1 MKTTNEI
8 EKQLERKADA
18 YLEQKA
24 KEMIAIRKQIEQF
37 LDIDPSFIHYI
48 TDYDKYC
55 KADAQGRDAS
65 GKFKKNYVN
74 YHYPSVA
81 QNKLINDLA
90 ENYKERLVKKYTTEL
105 LTKLD
110 IFE

>member
-18 YLEQKA
+18 YLQQKA
-24 KEMIAIRKQIEQF
+24 KEMVAIRKEIEQF
-37 LDIDPSFIHYI
+37 LDVDPSFIDYI
-48 TDYDKYC
+48 KDYNEYC
-55 KADAQGRDAS
+55 KAEKVDKR
-65 GKFKKNYVN
+65 NYVS
-74 YHYPSVA
+74 YSSPHIT
-81 QNKLINDLA
+81 QNKLRDELI
-90 ENYKERLVKKYTTEL
+90 ENYKERLVKKYTKEL

>member
-24 KEMIAIRKQIEQF
+24 KEIIAIREDIERF
-37 LDIDPSFIHYI
+37 LGVEGNSFINYI
-48 TDYDKYC
+48 TDYNEYC
-55 KADAQGRDAS
+55 IANKENK
-65 GKFKKNYVN
+65 KFVS
-74 YHYPSVA
+74 YHDRHVTK
-81 QNKLINDLA
+81 NKLKDELA
-90 ENYKERLVKKYTTEL
+90 ENFKERLVKKYTTEL